1 MAVLN
6 ADGRTEEPLVDGG
19 CEIDVTQENVRDYV
33 ELSSMHKMF
42 GVCER
47 GLAELQRGFG
57 DIIDAETLRDSLQ
70 AHALSPCELRMMV
83 CGVAEVR
90 CACGINESAISK
102 HA

>member
-1 MAVLN
+1 MPTWVQMLCQNMAVLN

-47 GLAELQRGFG
+47 GLAELQ
-57 DIIDAETLRDSLQ
+57 
-70 AHALSPCELRMMV
+70 
-83 CGVAEVR
+83 VR
-90 CACGINESAISK
+90 I
-102 HA
+102 